1 MYSKHQQIPPMSY
14 DTPQK
19 LQEYLNSFDPST
31 PLYLSA
37 EIDFILAK
45 FGHSLFENIDFP
57 QVKYLGLNYIKNLES
72 LQYFKFP
79 DSLTE
84 LVVRTTGLKSLIGV
98 KFPPNLIRLRLD
110 YNQIKFLAGVEFP
123 SSLKKLDL
131 TNNKINSLN
140 GVTFPSNLTELQLSN
155 NEITSLFGAQFPPNL
170 VRLTLRGNPIA
181 SFKGIIDPSP
191 NVIVLIEDTFPM
203 QVKFLYEKLAS
214 KAARQSQKAEFK
226 RSIDSSQQFMQNQL
240 KAVTSFLREGME
252 IKAQQHAEQLVRDK
266 PEKPTTYEESLFYAK
281 LNEKTYPVPMN
292 EEMSI
297 QAVLNYLNE
306 NYYIAVL
313 HSCDGMHLRKPGVGK
328 LDSGR
333 TLKDCGVVSEEVL
346 DIVCETQKGGVTR
359 RHYRKRIKSKR
370 IKSKRNNSKR
380 NKSKKNGHKHK

>member
-1 MYSKHQQIPPMSY
+1 MSDNSKHQQIPPWSY

-19 LQEYLNSFDPST
+19 LQEYLNSHDPSS

-45 FGHSLFENIDFP
+45 FGHSLFKNIDFP

-84 LVVRTTGLKSLIGV
+84 LVVRATGLKSLVGV

-140 GVTFPSNLTELQLSN
+140 GVTFPSNLTQLQLSN

-181 SFKGIIDPSP
+181 SFKGLIDPSP
-191 NVIVLIEDTFPM
+191 NVIVLIEDTFPK
-203 QVKFLYEKLAS
+203 QVKFLYEKSAL
-214 KAARQSQKAEFK
+214 KAARQSQKTTLK
-226 RSIDSSQQFMQNQL
+226 NISDLSQQSMQNQL
-240 KAVTSFLREGME
+240 KAVMSFLREGME
-252 IKAQQHAEQLVRDK
+252 SRSQQHVDQLAKDRQ
-266 PEKPTTYEESLFYAK
+266 EKPITYEDSLFYVK
-281 LNEKTYPVPMN
+281 LSEKTYPVPMI
-292 EEMSI
+292 EEMLV
-297 QAVLNYLNE
+297 QDVLDYLNE
-306 NYYIAVL
+306 HYYISVL
-313 HSCDGMHLRKPGVGK
+313 HNCGGMHLHKHGMGN

-346 DIVCETQKGGVTR
+346 DVVCGTQKGGFAR
-359 RHYRKRIKSKR
+359 SR
-370 IKSKRNNSKR
+370 KR
-380 NKSKKNGHKHK
+380 NKRSQKRRNVSKSQKDGDKRK